1 MNYMNQKMNNR
12 TMKAKR
18 GKNRKEWMT
27 SNGQM
32 DKFNERHLKA
42 FFSQNILFVH
52 EHTWHT
58 LICTVYR
65 FVKLIFFSPQR
76 NLHHYYLSFLSY
88 IHVHVSLKT
97 DKYRRS
103 RWFKPVLHNYQKT
116 KLCGFSEISIEST
129 VVYLRFFHF
138 SFLLTYKYTTL
149 YMYPK
154 NKKYIS

>member
-1 MNYMNQKMNNR
+1 MNYMNKRKMNDR

-65 FVKLIFFSPQR
+65 FVKLFFFR
-76 NLHHYYLSFLSY
+76 LSVICIIIIY
-88 IHVHVSLKT
+88 
-97 DKYRRS
+97 
-103 RWFKPVLHNYQKT
+103 
-116 KLCGFSEISIEST
+116 
-129 VVYLRFFHF
+129 HF
-138 SFLLTYKYTTL
+138 YHI
-149 YMYPK
+149 YMYT
-154 NKKYIS
+154 SH